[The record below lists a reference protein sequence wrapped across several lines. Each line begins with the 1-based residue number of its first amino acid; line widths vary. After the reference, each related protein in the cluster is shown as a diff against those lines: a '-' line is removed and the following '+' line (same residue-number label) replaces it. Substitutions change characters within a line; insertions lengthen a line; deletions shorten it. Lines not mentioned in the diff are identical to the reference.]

1 MKSDNNYTG
10 NLYLKSILGPGA
22 RRAGTGMVE
31 DDYSDES
38 GCKRFNNR
46 SFYERYKKVRF
57 PNDSINPEEL
67 NGEVIIIQSGKR
79 KD

>member
-1 MKSDNNYTG
+1 MKSDNNTG
-10 NLYLKSILGPGA
+10 NLYLKSNLGPGA
-22 RRAGTGMVE
+22 RRAGTGIVE

-46 SFYERYKKVRF
+46 SFYERYKIVRF
-57 PNDSINPEEL
+57 PNDSIKPEEL
-67 NGEVIIIQSGKR
+67 NGDVIIIQPGKR

>member
-1 MKSDNNYTG
+1 MKSDNNTG
-10 NLYLKSILGPGA
+10 NLYLKSNLGHGA

-38 GCKRFNNR
+38 GCKQFNNR
-46 SFYERYKKVRF
+46 SFYERYKTVRF
-57 PNDSINPEEL
+57 PNDSIKPEEL
-67 NGEVIIIQSGKR
+67 NGEVIIIQPGKR